1 MYPTKYYVC
10 IIWRTSVENENR
22 LKKLIEDSNFFEIV
36 FENRMYLP
44 KENTNVVL
52 TRMYDYFVPR
62 PWEKQIAALQDTN
75 YYFLLIKSKLHEVED
90 WIITRGGIVK
100 GSKKLLELKENY
112 RQKEGDNWLSL
123 HTSINQDEMLVDL
136 YTHTGIIIQDNI
148 ENPNKLFSPPVPGIY
163 QNYHEFLNMLSVYKK
178 YCLFFNTAESY
189 LNSNKKNLPDKSI
202 TLLVDNK
209 KSFENFSG
217 MQSNLV
223 KIGDSTLRINLLD
236 TNTRLLSPSWVYD
249 ILSSC
254 RTDKNNIK
262 TPSPINRLF
271 TMIYFLNSFDRNS
284 TDKKLETIKNI
295 CRQENLF
302 KENNLDSLDMEFWQ
316 SRLKYYLMKSSFFT
330 LKTKT

>member
-1 MYPTKYYVC
+1 MNLKKYYVC
-10 IIWRTSVENENR
+10 IIWRTSVEKEDR
-22 LKKLIEDSNFFEIV
+22 LKKIIQDSNFFEIV

-44 KENTNVVL
+44 KENTNIVL
-52 TRMYDYFVPR
+52 TRMYDYFVSR
-62 PWEKQIAALQDTN
+62 PWEKQIATLQDTN

-90 WIITRGGIVK
+90 WIITRGGIIK
-100 GSKKLLELKENY
+100 GSKKLLELKESY
-112 RQKEGDNWLSL
+112 RKKGKDSWLSL

-136 YTHTGIIIQDNI
+136 YTHMGITIQDNI
-148 ENPNKLFSPPVPGIY
+148 ENPNMLFSPPAPGIY
-163 QNYHEFLNMLSVYKK
+163 QNFQEFITMLSVYKK

-217 MQSNLV
+217 MQSNSV
-223 KIGDSTLRINLLD
+223 KIGDSALRINVID
-236 TNTRLLSPSWVYD
+236 TNSRLLSPAWVYE

-271 TMIYFLNSFDRNS
+271 TMIYFINSFDQNS

-295 CRQENLF
+295 CHQEKLF
-302 KENNLDSLDMEFWQ
+302 KENNFDSLDMEFWQ
-316 SRLKYYLMKSSFFT
+316 SRLKYYIMKSSFFT